1 MHYTTKRAH
10 TKSGQSI
17 YGQARGQV
25 NECIRSNQTAN
36 DP

>member
-10 TKSGQSI
+10 TKLSHN
-17 YGQARGQV
+17 QARGQV

>member
-1 MHYTTKRAH
+1 MQAICITRLNVHI
-10 TKSGQSI
+10 QN
-17 YGQARGQV
+17 QARGQV